1 MRTARLGPSSR
12 VKRSRVQ
19 SQEAPSLL
27 CCSAMVRPYWRTHS
41 QTLSRKA
48 SRPISC
54 RTFPSLASC
63 LSTTT
68 WVAIPGVVAAREPE
82 GWVAHHAMPADESVL
97 GGGCEGVAE
106 VEFTRNVGWG
116 HDDDERLLTLLYGW
130 DEVAVVEPK
139 FVDATFDL
147 GGVVDL
153 GDAGEVFGAG
163 GHVGLRGEGWW
174 GEGSRLFGIQVG
186 DGRF

>member
-1 MRTARLGPSSR
+1 MVRTARLGPSSR

-41 QTLSRKA
+41 HTLATKA

-54 RTFPSLASC
+54 RSLS
-63 LSTTT
+63 LFGELPFDDDLGGDS
-68 WVAIPGVVAAREPE
+68 GVVAAREPE
-82 GWVAHHAMPADESVL
+82 GRVAHHAMPADERVL
-97 GGGCEGVAE
+97 GGGGQCVAE

-116 HDDDERLLTLLYGW
+116 HDDDERLLPLFYGW
-130 DEVAVVEPK
+130 GEVAVVEPK
-139 FVDATFDL
+139 LVDAAFDL

-153 GDAGEVFGAG
+153 WDAGEVFSAG
-163 GHVGLRGEGWW
+163 SHG
-174 GEGSRLFGIQVG
+174 
-186 DGRF
+186 